1 MSSEIRIIVLMV
13 AALALAAWAVRSWA
27 GELPHDAVR
36 LTPPPQAQL
45 QAAAV
50 RCLVQGRAS
59 IS

>member
-27 GELPHDAVR
+27 GELPPGAVR
-36 LTPPPQAQL
+36 LTPPPQL

-50 RCLVQGRAS
+50 RCLIQGRAS